1 MQPARRKTLLVA
13 TKAMSVISDGF
24 QSSADESDWLKV
36 SEGITTEMAEE
47 CSVEEAA
54 GIAGVMVGLM
64 EKCSANSN
72 RLPRSAADVLQVVI
86 IAVLAGIP
94 AIPHLGIIVV
104 Q

>member
-1 MQPARRKTLLVA
+1 
-13 TKAMSVISDGF
+13 MSVISDGF

-54 GIAGVMVGLM
+54 GIAVVMVGLM
-64 EKCSANSN
+64 EECSANSN